1 MFFINL
7 SIYLDKM
14 AFSYILTLYFNLEI
28 LYVMGVFHIINELIE
43 LFTSISIL
51 IIFISLFEL
60 YYKHKNCLKKDI
72 RKSSIIRIGLF
83 FVFFFLLFSLVN
95 FYIT

>member
-1 MFFINL
+1 M
-7 SIYLDKM
+7 SICVDKI
-14 AFSYILTLYFNLEI
+14 AFSYIITLYFNLEI